1 MKSTEIINVSNILVG
16 VENHTSFGCAA
27 SLVTDTLV
35 SQIDGGIGGSFYRRK
50 SVNCH
55 VCV

>member
-35 SQIDGGIGGSFYRRK
+35 SQIGGGIGGSFYRRK